1 MLKIKIV
8 QTIVAGLTFLLG
20 LLTNLL
26 LKMHRQQNHKA
37 HSSQKLQKMMMI
49 SELDSSSSSEVD
61 DERYGLS
68 WRLAVETNNN
78 VRPWKTVPPCCYKH
92 VENYILGGQY
102 ELDMNTIVDE
112 IIFYAKSQI
121 PVPGHKDA
129 WILDVDDTCISNI
142 PYYKDKRFGCE
153 PFDSTMFK
161 AWINKGMCPANPVVL
176 RLFKTLI
183 QKGFKVF
190 LLTGRY
196 EGTLAKITMDNLH
209 IQGFIG
215 YQRLI
220 LRSDEYKGQS
230 AVKYKSS
237 IRKEIE
243 KEGYRIWG
251 NVGDQWTDL
260 QGDSL
265 GNRTFKLP
273 NPMYCIS

>member
-1 MLKIKIV
+1 M
-8 QTIVAGLTFLLG
+8 
-20 LLTNLL
+20 
-26 LKMHRQQNHKA
+26 M
-37 HSSQKLQKMMMI
+37 MMMI
-49 SELDSSSSSEVD
+49 RDESYELDSSSSEVD
-61 DERYGLS
+61 DDRYGLS

-78 VRPWKTVPPCCYKH
+78 VRPWKTVPLRCYKH
-92 VENYILGGQY
+92 VENYMVGGQY
-102 ELDMNTIVDE
+102 ELDMNIIVDE
-112 IIFYAKSQI
+112 IVFYAKSQI
-121 PVPGHKDA
+121 PLPTSKDA

-142 PYYKDKRFGCE
+142 PYYKAKRFGCE

-190 LLTGRY
+190 LVTGRY
-196 EGTLAKITMDNLH
+196 EETLAKITMDNLH
-209 IQGFIG
+209 SQGFIG

-220 LRSDEYKGQS
+220 LRSAEYRGMS

>member
-1 MLKIKIV
+1 MMLKIKSV
-8 QTIVAGLTFLLG
+8 QTIVAGLTFLLA

-26 LKMHRQQNHKA
+26 LKLQRQHNRKA
-37 HSSQKLQKMMMI
+37 QKLQTMMMI
-49 SELDSSSSSEVD
+49 RSELDSSSSSEVD

-68 WRLAVETNNN
+68 WRLAVESNNN
-78 VRPWKTVPPCCYKH
+78 VRPWKTVPARCYKH
-92 VENYILGGQY
+92 VENYILDGQY
-102 ELDMNTIVDE
+102 ELDMNIIVDE

-121 PVPGHKDA
+121 PVPSNKDA

-142 PYYKDKRFGCE
+142 PYYKNKRFGCE

-209 IQGFIG
+209 SQGFIG

>member
-1 MLKIKIV
+1 M
-8 QTIVAGLTFLLG
+8 
-20 LLTNLL
+20 
-26 LKMHRQQNHKA
+26 
-37 HSSQKLQKMMMI
+37 MMMI
-49 SELDSSSSSEVD
+49 RSELDSTLSEVDD

-68 WRLAVETNNN
+68 WRLAVETNNTE
-78 VRPWKTVPPCCYKH
+78 RPWKTVPLRCYKH
-92 VENYILGGQY
+92 VENYMVGGQY
-102 ELDMNTIVDE
+102 QLDMNIIVDQ
-112 IIFYAKSQI
+112 IVFYAKSHI
-121 PVPGHKDA
+121 PVPSNKDA
-129 WILDVDDTCISNI
+129 WIFDVDDTCISNV
-142 PYYKDKRFGCE
+142 PYYKANRFGCE

-161 AWINKGMCPANPVVL
+161 AWINKGMCPANPVIL

-190 LLTGRY
+190 LVTGRY
-196 EGTLAKITMDNLH
+196 EETLAKITTDNLH
-209 IQGFIG
+209 NQGFIG

-220 LRSDEYKGQS
+220 LRSGEYKGMS

-243 KEGYRIWG
+243 NEGYRIWG